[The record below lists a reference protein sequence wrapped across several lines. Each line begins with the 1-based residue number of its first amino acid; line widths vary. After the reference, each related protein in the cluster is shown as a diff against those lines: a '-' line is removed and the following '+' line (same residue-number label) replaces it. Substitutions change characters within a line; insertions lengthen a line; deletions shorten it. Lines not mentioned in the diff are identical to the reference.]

1 MRLSSHAATPLPTAL
16 RVSSSSPGLG
26 AISPSFLL
34 YFNVQDLLFF
44 IPPTASMASPLYSMD
59 HAMADDAP
67 AADGEEFLLDETTEE
82 IHLSELETSNLPAAK
97 KACVNMSNDT
107 SSGPSAAGSASPSR
121 AAACS
126 YPAPPE
132 QQISPLAGSAAGP
145 ILLATPGMQAP
156 PRALRRP
163 RLAQAGPAL
172 LPRRRRVVV
181 TLLLPEAG
189 ADANRVDI
197 LLRLG
202 AMLKGHMFSSGTIPS
217 YDATSG
223 EVLRVPRR
231 SYARLLFSW
240 PSADDAVSF
249 RNLFPL
255 TLKLANSRSVLL
267 KVYEDPNAGFTAAKA
282 AGATTLSIR
291 NVPTGYEPEDIKS
304 YTLAATTDD
313 GLPWLNDLQHLHRV
327 KDPYEGVVYTILDGI
342 PIPSADDPNFQRIPA
357 AIFLEEG
364 GPPMLLNFSSHVCL
378 FCANNHRDADHA
390 SFAAHRRQRITNR
403 HVISVAQ
410 LQQTNGQI
418 LGSHAAPTAIRND
431 PGLLLIGLD
440 SEMET
445 WTCVLCEFQ
454 CGHALDSAMAH
465 IASPTHSARLRATA
479 HLPAAKDKYSTWRAM
494 TLLETPP
501 SASPSNDSLPTSDN
515 ASLKPWTT
523 YANCGRTCIS
533 RDASFWQHISRTHL
547 TSSLIAHLAAPISL
561 HKVGKAISQ
570 LARGKTPGADG
581 LPGKLYKHYNPRF
594 APAFHALF
602 NPTVPLTSL
611 PPSMLRGRTV
621 LIPKKGDSSRPDNL
635 RPITLMNA
643 DYRILALCL
652 ANRLQKALP
661 RMIHPSQ
668 TAFIQHRKIE
678 DTINDT
684 LDIMDWALFTNA
696 PLLILTVD
704 LRKAYDSVDRQ
715 FLLQCLA
722 HLGVPETFIHWVR
735 LMHSG
740 TSTCISVNN
749 NEGPVFPVNTGVRQG
764 CPLAPLLFICMIEN
778 FHRYTSLYLPGFALS
793 PTQRRLMACYADDI
807 TLFLNSNAE
816 LDISLGLLAQFATV
830 SGEYPNWEK
839 CSIIPF
845 NVPSSHITASG
856 QIPIRLPHEAERILG
871 IFVELGSPGLTTWT
885 TTLSRV

>member
-1 MRLSSHAATPLPTAL
+1 MRLSSHVASPLPTAL
-16 RVSSSSPGLG
+16 RVSHSSGLG

-34 YFNVQDLLFF
+34 YFNVQDLFFF
-44 IPPTASMASPLYSMD
+44 IPPTASMASPLHSMD
-59 HAMADDAP
+59 HAMADDAL

-97 KACVNMSNDT
+97 KACINMSNDT
-107 SSGPSAAGSASPSR
+107 SSGSSAAGSASPSGHSELQR
-121 AAACS
+121 APTLVPTLPS
-126 YPAPPE
+126 G
-132 QQISPLAGSAAGP
+132 SSAALGNSAP
-145 ILLATPGMQAP
+145 LPRVAPTATAP

-189 ADANRVDI
+189 ADANRADI

-291 NVPTGYEPEDIKS
+291 VPTGYEPEDIKS
-304 YTLAATTDD
+304 YILAATTDD

-327 KDPYEGVVYTILDGI
+327 EDPYEGVVYTILDGI

-357 AIFLEEG
+357 AILLEEG
-364 GPPMLLNFSSHVCL
+364 GPPMLLNFSSHVCR

-390 SFAAHRRQRITNR
+390 SFAARRRQRINNR

-418 LGSHAAPTAIRND
+418 LGSHAAPTAVRND

-440 SEMET
+440 SEVET

-494 TLLETPP
+494 TLLETP
-501 SASPSNDSLPTSDN
+501 
-515 ASLKPWTT
+515 
-523 YANCGRTCIS
+523 R
-533 RDASFWQHISRTHL
+533 
-547 TSSLIAHLAAPISL
+547 IAE
-561 HKVGKAISQ
+561 
-570 LARGKTPGADG
+570 
-581 LPGKLYKHYNPRF
+581 F
-594 APAFHALF
+594 
-602 NPTVPLTSL
+602 
-611 PPSMLRGRTV
+611 LR
-621 LIPKKGDSSRPDNL
+621 
-635 RPITLMNA
+635 A
-643 DYRILALCL
+643 
-652 ANRLQKALP
+652 
-661 RMIHPSQ
+661 
-668 TAFIQHRKIE
+668 
-678 DTINDT
+678 
-684 LDIMDWALFTNA
+684 
-696 PLLILTVD
+696 
-704 LRKAYDSVDRQ
+704 
-715 FLLQCLA
+715 
-722 HLGVPETFIHWVR
+722 
-735 LMHSG
+735 
-740 TSTCISVNN
+740 
-749 NEGPVFPVNTGVRQG
+749 
-764 CPLAPLLFICMIEN
+764 
-778 FHRYTSLYLPGFALS
+778 
-793 PTQRRLMACYADDI
+793 
-807 TLFLNSNAE
+807 
-816 LDISLGLLAQFATV
+816 
-830 SGEYPNWEK
+830 
-839 CSIIPF
+839 
-845 NVPSSHITASG
+845 
-856 QIPIRLPHEAERILG
+856 
-871 IFVELGSPGLTTWT
+871 
-885 TTLSRV
+885 